1 MNDFTEIAER
11 YIAMWNE
18 THPTARRAL
27 VDELWAA
34 DARYVDPMVEITGRA
49 AIDATVAAVQHQF
62 AGLEFRLAG
71 NVDAHHQQARFG
83 WELGPAGDDAL
94 IVGFDVAER
103 DAAGQLTQVL
113 GFLDK
118 VPA

>member
-1 MNDFTEIAER
+1 MTGFSELAER

-18 THPTARRAL
+18 TDGAARRAI
-27 VDELWAA
+27 VDQLFAE
-34 DARYVDPMVEITGRA
+34 DARYVDPMVDITGRA
-49 AIDATVAAVQHQF
+49 AIDSTVAAVQHQF

-71 NVDAHHQQARFG
+71 TVDAHHQQARFG
-83 WELGPAGDDAL
+83 WELGPSGEEAL
-94 IVGFDVAER
+94 VVGFDVAER
-103 DAAGQLTQVL
+103 DAQGRLTQVL

>member
-1 MNDFTEIAER
+1 MTDFNEIAER

-18 THPTARRAL
+18 TDSAARRAI
-27 VDELWAA
+27 VEELFAE
-34 DARYVDPMVEITGRA
+34 DARYVDPMVEIAGRA
-49 AIDATVAAVQHQF
+49 AIDSTVAAVQQQF

-83 WELGPAGDDAL
+83 WELGPVGDEPL
-94 IVGFDVAER
+94 VVGFDVAER
-103 DAAGQLTQVL
+103 DAEGRLTQVL